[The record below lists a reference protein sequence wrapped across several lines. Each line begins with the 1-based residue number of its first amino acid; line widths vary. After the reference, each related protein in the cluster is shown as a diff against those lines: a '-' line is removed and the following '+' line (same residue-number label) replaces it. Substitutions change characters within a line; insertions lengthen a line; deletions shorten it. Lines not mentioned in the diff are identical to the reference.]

1 MKKISSYIIT
11 GILTASLLTA
21 CASATGNTA
30 SSQSVS
36 AEQAVYSSGAS
47 TASLTT
53 ATSSTATDTSELF
66 SKRDL
71 NQTADT
77 SEAVSIEVSDN
88 KIYTISDEGVY
99 VITGEAENCTIKI
112 DADKEAKIQLV
123 LDGVTVTN
131 DNFPVIYVVSADKC
145 FITTTDSENT
155 MTVTGKFTSDG
166 DANTDA
172 VIYSKD
178 DLVLNGVG
186 TLNVTSYYGNG
197 ISGKDDIKITGGI
210 YNIKS
215 ALDSIEANDSI
226 AVYDGTFNIT
236 TNKDGLHSENS
247 DDDTVGYIY
256 IKDGTFT
263 INSASDAIQ
272 GTSYVQIDGGKLD
285 ITASEGI
292 EGTYVIINGGTIN
305 ISASD
310 DGINASAKSSA
321 YKIPTIEINGGEL
334 TIVVGQGDTDGI
346 DANGNIYVNGGTINI
361 TAQMSS
367 FDYDGTAEYNG
378 GTIIINGSQV
388 DSIPQSMMMGGPGG
402 NCGFG
407 GQMNGGKNGFGGRR

>member
-166 DANTDA
+166 DTNTDA

-292 EGTYVIINGGTIN
+292 EGTYVIINGGTTFHL
-305 ISASD
+305 S
-310 DGINASAKSSA
+310 
-321 YKIPTIEINGGEL
+321 T
-334 TIVVGQGDTDGI
+334 
-346 DANGNIYVNGGTINI
+346 
-361 TAQMSS
+361 
-367 FDYDGTAEYNG
+367 
-378 GTIIINGSQV
+378 
-388 DSIPQSMMMGGPGG
+388 
-402 NCGFG
+402 
-407 GQMNGGKNGFGGRR
+407 